1 MWLLHLAVFVKIDK
15 NKLNTLLR
23 SGLNPDIKT
32 RKQLAAQLG
41 LDPTSLTRWF
51 ANRDR
56 LGNPRYPVVPDRHVT
71 KILAIFKLSPQC
83 LSLDEEEFRHHCFEL
98 SLQVK
103 KGQNDIRQKN
113 VALRELSIEQY
124 SAPNN
129 KTFPLILAIVLLSFG
144 IAWYFIGG
152 NSNLFEQTKPIKV
165 GNSVT
170 KIKCWAG
177 YSPSLGSFSQEDEAD
192 PCNYSKL
199 FHQAMSQLKE
209 ENQSHLQSQFASS
222 SVGDVTA
229 AHNYLLFL
237 SKQLEQRRL
246 ADKISL
252 HVELGK
258 SELRQLNYLSAQNH
272 FKISRNILASSVN
285 PDAKILAEISTFSE
299 KIKAALK

>member
-1 MWLLHLAVFVKIDK
+1 MHLAVFVKIDK

-71 KILAIFKLSPQC
+71 KILALFNLSPQC

-113 VALRELSIEQY
+113 VALRELSIEEY
-124 SAPNN
+124 SAPN
-129 KTFPLILAIVLLSFG
+129 KRILPLTLSIVLFAFG
-144 IAWYFIGG
+144 ITWYFISGHRDF
-152 NSNLFEQTKPIKV
+152 FEQTKPTKIE
-165 GNSVT
+165 NSVKKT
-170 KIKCWAG
+170 NCWAG
-177 YSPSLGSFSQEDEAD
+177 YSSSLGDFAQEDKAD
-192 PCNYSKL
+192 PCHYSKL
-199 FHQAMSQLKE
+199 FYQAMGQLKA
-209 ENQSHLQSQFASS
+209 ENQLHLQSQPSS
-222 SVGDVTA
+222 AGEVTA
-229 AHNYLLFL
+229 SQNYLLFL
-237 SKQLEQRRL
+237 SKQLDQRRI

-252 HVELGK
+252 NVELGK
-258 SELRQLNYLSAQNH
+258 SELRQLNYLSAQNY
-272 FKISRNILASSVN
+272 FEIARNILASSGT
-285 PDAKILAEISTFSE
+285 PDAKVLAEISTFITQTKS
-299 KIKAALK
+299 ALK

>member
-23 SGLNPDIKT
+23 SGLNPEIKT
-32 RKQLAAQLG
+32 RKHLAAQLG

-51 ANRDR
+51 STRDR

-71 KILAIFKLSPQC
+71 KILALFNLSPQC

-103 KGQNDIRQKN
+103 KGQNDLRQKN
-113 VALRELSIEQY
+113 VALRELSIEEY

-129 KTFPLILAIVLLSFG
+129 KTFPLILSIVLLGFG
-144 IAWYFIGG
+144 IAWYFING
-152 NSNLFEQTKPIKV
+152 NSDFFEQTKPTKV
-165 GNSVT
+165 ESSVT
-170 KIKCWAG
+170 KTKCWAG
-177 YSPSLGSFSQEDEAD
+177 YSSSLGSFSREDEAD
-192 PCNYSKL
+192 PCHYSKL
-199 FHQAMSQLKE
+199 FHQAMSQLKD
-209 ENQSHLQSQFASS
+209 ENQSNLQSKSASTS
-222 SVGDVTA
+222 EGEFTA

-246 ADKISL
+246 DDKISL
-252 HVELGK
+252 HLELGK

-272 FKISRNILASSVN
+272 FEISRNILISSVN
-285 PDAKILAEISTFSE
+285 QDPKILAEISKFSDQ
-299 KIKAALK
+299 IKTALK